1 MATAKQY
8 TLSIEITIPEDVFFP
23 SEILESVN
31 DAEALC
37 YALMAL
43 ADNTTVAD
51 DILKVSGTL
60 HGPEL
65 VSI

>member
-8 TLSIEITIPEDVFFP
+8 TLSIDITIPEDVFFP

-31 DAEALC
+31 DTEALC

-51 DILKVSGTL
+51 DILKISGSL